1 MAEFYRRNRAPQC
14 FFPHGIFFCRIALA
28 DEKKTCLMSALGWKP
43 KNETELFTMS
53 QPASQILLV
62 GDDAEWAGKLSSIL
76 AADGVALALARNAEE
91 ALQSLHQHPTDLA
104 LMDLESPEGQK
115 LLRRLKEHPPATVT
129 LLIAFTGADDT
140 AARLR
145 AFELGALDCINKQTE
160 PAVLRARLLAALKMK
175 RRQDELIR
183 NNHELIEA
191 RRIAESSVRAKS
203 EFLAN
208 MSHEIRTPMNGVIA
222 MVGLLMETPL
232 TPDQR
237 GYLETIQ
244 TSGESLLT
252 IINDILDFSKIE
264 AGKMELD
271 SRPFDLRVRI
281 EETLDLL
288 SAKAAEKNLDLVYQ
302 VDNGIPATLEGDSLR
317 LRQVLVN
324 LVSNAIK
331 FTEKGEVFVQ
341 AELLSTQAAD
351 APYRSLLH
359 LHFFVRDTG
368 IGIKP
373 EKLARLFK
381 PFMQAEKSTARH
393 YGGTGLGLA
402 ISKRL
407 VEMMGGKMWAE
418 SAPGESSTFHFTAN
432 FQVETRVEGAATPL
446 LAGRQPKLADLRIL
460 IVDDN
465 ATVRRVLAEQAAQW
479 GMNPRAAENAPQAL
493 GWLRAGEQFDLAVVD
508 SQMPGMDGL
517 ALAMEMRKLSGSAMM
532 PLIFLTPL
540 GARADTAP
548 NARVTFAHGL
558 TKPVKPAQFCAAIER
573 ALFSKEKTAAPTT
586 PKADQPLAER
596 FPLRILLCEDNEINQ
611 KVAARILKQLGYP
624 CDLAV
629 NGREALEVLDRRHYD
644 LVFMDMMMPEM
655 DGLSA
660 TRAIRERQKDG
671 AAHPNYNSR
680 ILIIAMTAHAQQSDR
695 ESCIAAGMD
704 DYLAKPIRL
713 ADVRGAIERWAPQIH
728 PNAAAQPA
736 DAPDAA
742 TAAAV
747 VQAAPAPTGEPPVD
761 MTRLEDLT
769 DGNPES
775 LRELIDLFSKQTAQ
789 QLSQIEEAVRAN
801 KPADVGHVA
810 HSCKGA
816 CATLGMTRLAA
827 VLLKLEKLG
836 MSGALTGA
844 EEFCVE
850 ARREFKEVQTFLAG
864 RPALAMTPPPA

>member
-1 MAEFYRRNRAPQC
+1 
-14 FFPHGIFFCRIALA
+14 
-28 DEKKTCLMSALGWKP
+28 
-43 KNETELFTMS
+43 MS
-53 QPASQILLV
+53 QSASQILLV
-62 GDDAEWAGKLSSIL
+62 GGDSEWAGKLSSL
-76 AADGVALALARNAEE
+76 LEADGVALASAHNAEK
-91 ALQSLHQHPTDLA
+91 ALQLLHQHPVELVLA
-104 LMDLESPEGQK
+104 DLESPEGFD
-115 LLRRLKEHPPATVT
+115 LLRRLKEHPPANIT
-129 LLIAFTGADDT
+129 LFIALTGADDT
-140 AARLR
+140 AAKLQ
-145 AFELGALDCINKQTE
+145 AFELGALDCISKGTE
-160 PAVLRARLLAALKMK
+160 SAILRARLLAALKMR

-183 NNHELIEA
+183 NNHELVEA

-271 SRPFDLRVRI
+271 SRPFDLRTRI
-281 EETLDLL
+281 EETLDVL
-288 SAKAAEKNLDLVYQ
+288 SAKAAEKNIDLVYQ
-302 VDNGIPATLEGDSLR
+302 VDNGIMETLEGDSLR

-331 FTEKGEVFVQ
+331 FTEKGEVFLHV
-341 AELLSTQAAD
+341 ELLSTQATD
-351 APYRSLLH
+351 TPDSSLLH
-359 LHFFVRDTG
+359 LHFSVRDTG
-368 IGIKP
+368 IGIRP

-381 PFMQAEKSTARH
+381 PFVQAEKSTARH

-432 FQVETRVEGAATPL
+432 FQAKTLHKGAGAPA
-446 LAGRQPKLADLRIL
+446 LAGRQPKLADLRVL

-465 ATVRRVLAEQAAQW
+465 ATVRRVLAEQATQW

-493 GWLRAGEQFDLAVVD
+493 DWLRAGGQFDLAVVD

-517 ALAMEMRKLSGSAMM
+517 SLAMEIRKLSGTAMM
-532 PLIFLTPL
+532 PLVFLLPL
-540 GARADTAP
+540 GTRA
-548 NARVTFAHGL
+548 NARVTFAHSL
-558 TKPVKPAQFCAAIER
+558 TKPVKPAQFFAAIER
-573 ALFSKEKTAAPTT
+573 ALFSKEKTAPPAP
-586 PKADQPLAER
+586 PKADRPLAER

-611 KVAARILKQLGYP
+611 KVATRILKQLGYS
-624 CDLAV
+624 CDLAA
-629 NGREALEVLDRRHYD
+629 NGREALEAFDRRRYD

-655 DGLSA
+655 DGLTA
-660 TRAIRERQKDG
+660 TRAIRERQKAG
-671 AAHPNYNSR
+671 AARPNYNSR

-695 ESCIAAGMD
+695 QSCLAAGMD
-704 DYLAKPIRL
+704 DYLAKPIRP
-713 ADVRGAIERWAPQIH
+713 ADVRDAIERWASQI
-728 PNAAAQPA
+728 PPS
-736 DAPDAA
+736 
-742 TAAAV
+742 AAV
-747 VQAAPAPTGEPPVD
+747 VQVVPDPAGEPVVEIS
-761 MTRLEDLT
+761 RLEDLT

-775 LRELIDLFSKQTAQ
+775 MRELVDLFYTQTVQ
-789 QLSQIEEAVRAN
+789 QLGQIEDAVRAN
-801 KPADVGHVA
+801 KPAEVGRIA

-816 CATLGMTRLAA
+816 SATLGMARLAA

-836 MSGALTGA
+836 RSGALTGA
-844 EEFCVE
+844 EEFCAE
-850 ARREFKEVQTFLAG
+850 ARREFKEIQTYLG
-864 RPALAMTPPPA
+864 GYPALAVTPQVA

>member
-1 MAEFYRRNRAPQC
+1 
-14 FFPHGIFFCRIALA
+14 
-28 DEKKTCLMSALGWKP
+28 MSR
-43 KNETELFTMS
+43 S
-53 QPASQILLV
+53 ASQILLV
-62 GDDAEWAGKLSSIL
+62 GNDSQWAGKLSSL
-76 AADGVALALARNAEE
+76 LEAEGVVSASAPNTEA
-91 ALQSLHQHPTDLA
+91 ALQLLHQHPFDLVLA
-104 LMDLESPEGQK
+104 DWESPEGPE
-115 LLRRLKEHPPATVT
+115 LLRQLKEHPLVATT
-129 LLIAFTGADDT
+129 LFIALADADNT
-140 AARLR
+140 AAKLR
-145 AFELGALDCINKQTE
+145 AFDLGALDCINKQTE
-160 PAVLRARLLAALKMK
+160 PAVLRARLLAALQMK
-175 RRQDELIR
+175 RRQDELFR
-183 NNHELIEA
+183 NNQELIEA

-222 MVGLLMETPL
+222 MVGLLMETTL

-271 SRPFDLRVRI
+271 SRPFDLRTRI

-288 SAKAAEKNLDLVYQ
+288 STKAAEKNLDLVYE

-324 LVSNAIK
+324 LLSNAVK

-341 AELLSTQAAD
+341 AELLSTQTVD
-351 APYRSLLH
+351 APDRSLLH
-359 LHFFVRDTG
+359 LHFSVRDTG

-407 VEMMGGKMWAE
+407 VELMGGKMWAE
-418 SAPGESSTFHFTAN
+418 SAAGEGSTFHFTAN
-432 FQVETRVEGAATPL
+432 FQAETRHKGAGAPV

-465 ATVRRVLAEQAAQW
+465 ATIRRVLAEQATQW

-493 GWLRAGEQFDLAVVD
+493 DWLRAGEQFDLAAVD

-517 ALAMEMRKLSGSAMM
+517 DLAMEIRKLPGAAMM

-540 GARADTAP
+540 GTRAGTTPDTC
-548 NARVTFAHGL
+548 VTFALSL
-558 TKPVKPAQFCAAIER
+558 TKPVKPAQFYAAIEH
-573 ALFSKEKTAAPTT
+573 ALFSQKKTAAPTP

-596 FPLRILLCEDNEINQ
+596 FPLRILLCEDNIINQ
-611 KVAARILKQLGYP
+611 KVAARILQQIGYQ
-624 CDLAV
+624 CDLAA
-629 NGREALEVLDRRHYD
+629 NGREGLEALDRQHYD

-655 DGLSA
+655 DGLTA

-671 AAHPNYNSR
+671 VAHLNYNSR

-704 DYLAKPIRL
+704 DYLAKPIRP
-713 ADVRGAIERWAPQIH
+713 ADLRGVIERWGPQIH
-728 PNAAAQPA
+728 PVAAARPA
-736 DAPDAA
+736 TVPDAA

-747 VQAAPAPTGEPPVD
+747 AQNVPAPAGEPPVE
-761 MTRLEDLT
+761 MTRLADLT
-769 DGNPES
+769 EGNPES
-775 LRELIDLFSKQTAQ
+775 MRELVDLFYTQTEKQFK
-789 QLSQIEEAVRAN
+789 QIEDAVRAN
-801 KPADVGHVA
+801 KSADVGHIA

-816 CATLGMTRLAA
+816 SATLGMTRLAA

-836 MSGALTGA
+836 KSGALTGA
-844 EEFCVE
+844 EEFCAE
-850 ARREFKEVQTFLAG
+850 ARREFKDIQTFLAKH
-864 RPALAMTPPPA
+864 PALAVTPPK

>member
-1 MAEFYRRNRAPQC
+1 
-14 FFPHGIFFCRIALA
+14 
-28 DEKKTCLMSALGWKP
+28 MSGLGRKP
-43 KNETELFTMS
+43 KNEPEPFVMS

-62 GDDAEWAGKLSSIL
+62 GDDSQWAGKLSSLL
-76 AADGVALALARNAEE
+76 AADGVALASVRNAEE
-91 ALQSLHQHPTDLA
+91 ALQSLHQHPADLA
-104 LMDLESPEGQK
+104 LVDLESPEGPK
-115 LLRRLKEHPPATVT
+115 LLRRLKEHPPAAIT
-129 LLIAFTGADDT
+129 LLIAFVGADDA

-160 PAVLRARLLAALKMK
+160 SAVLRARLLAALQMK
-175 RRQDELIR
+175 RRQDELVR

-203 EFLAN
+203 EFLAD

-222 MVGLLMETPL
+222 MVGLLMETTL

-244 TSGESLLT
+244 TSGESLVT

-271 SRPFDLRVRI
+271 SRPFDLRTRI
-281 EETLDLL
+281 EETLDML
-288 SAKAAEKNLDLVYQ
+288 SAKAAEKNLDLIYQ
-302 VDNGIPATLEGDSLR
+302 VDNGILETIEGDSLR

-324 LVSNAIK
+324 LLSNAIK
-331 FTEKGEVFVQ
+331 FTEKGEVFIQ

-351 APYRSLLH
+351 APGRSMLH
-359 LHFFVRDTG
+359 LHFSMRDTG

-418 SAPGESSTFHFTAN
+418 STPGEGSTFHFTAN
-432 FQVETRVEGAATPL
+432 FQAETRHKGAGTPV

-479 GMNPRAAENAPQAL
+479 GMNPRATENAPQAL
-493 GWLRAGEQFDLAVVD
+493 DWLRAGGQFDLTVVD

-517 ALAMEMRKLSGSAMM
+517 SLAMEIRKLSGAAMM
-532 PLIFLTPL
+532 PLIFLLPL
-540 GARADTAP
+540 GTRAGAAP
-548 NARVTFAHGL
+548 NTRVTFAHGL
-558 TKPVKPAQFCAAIER
+558 TKPVKPAQFYAAIER
-573 ALFSKEKTAAPTT
+573 ALFSKEKTAAPAP

-611 KVAARILKQLGYP
+611 KVAARILKQLGYM

-629 NGREALEVLDRRHYD
+629 NGREGLEALDRQHYD

-655 DGLSA
+655 DGLTA

-695 ESCIAAGMD
+695 ESCLAAGMD
-704 DYLAKPIRL
+704 DYLAKPIRP

-728 PNAAAQPA
+728 PVAAARLA
-736 DAPDAA
+736 VAPDAA
-742 TAAAV
+742 IAAAV
-747 VQAAPAPTGEPPVD
+747 VQAAPAPAGEPSVE
-761 MTRLEDLT
+761 MARLVDLT
-769 DGNPES
+769 EDNPES
-775 LRELIDLFSKQTAQ
+775 MRELIEMFYKQTAQ
-789 QLSQIEEAVRAN
+789 QLNQIEDAVRAN
-801 KPADVGHVA
+801 NFADVGHIA

-816 CATLGMTRLAA
+816 SATLGMTRLAA
-827 VLLKLEKLG
+827 ALLKLEKLG
-836 MSGALTGA
+836 NSGALAGA
-844 EEFCVE
+844 EEFCAE
-850 ARREFKEVQTFLAG
+850 ARREFKDIQTFLAG
-864 RPALAMTPPPA
+864 HPALAVTPQAA